1 MNEMSKNND
10 TDIIDKLQQ
19 SLTEKDKKI
28 KELTVE
34 KEKLRKS
41 FNADI

>member
-1 MNEMSKNND
+1 MKEMTKNND

-34 KEKLRKS
+34 KEKIRKS

>member
-1 MNEMSKNND
+1 MKEMSKNND

-34 KEKLRKS
+34 KEKIRKS

>member
-1 MNEMSKNND
+1 MKEMSKNND
-10 TDIIDKLQQ
+10 TDIIDKLQH

-34 KEKLRKS
+34 KDKIRKS